1 MLLAKNLKFLRKRH
15 GYTQSQVA
23 LLLEINRST
32 YAYYELG
39 RTRPKI
45 ATLQALS
52 SLYGVKI
59 DNLLNKDLHEI
70 NV

>member
-1 MLLAKNLKFLRKRH
+1 ML
-15 GYTQSQVA
+15 
-23 LLLEINRST
+23 
-32 YAYYELG
+32 YYELG

-59 DNLLNKDLHEI
+59 DDLLNKDLH
-70 NV
+70 